1 MTKPSD
7 RVRQVLQDGGSL
19 AIFDG
24 SSQGALI
31 HTLLMLTHDPDELV
45 RQRTCWELGII
56 ISRQEPAKI
65 ENRIRRLTWRL
76 NPESGDYPIGLP
88 ELLGEIGHRAP
99 QQIRTFVS
107 PLLYYLDDETLQPGL
122 LQAAGR
128 IGENLPDTI
137 AEHVD
142 IISSFLPAR
151 NNVLAANAALALKR
165 IGGSQADNALLAI
178 NSDTKEVTCFCNG
191 AFRKIMMGDIAEL
204 GDDVENDLCFIAGQQ
219 QG

>member
-1 MTKPSD
+1 MTKPRD
-7 RVRQVLQDGGSL
+7 RVRQVLQEGGSL
-19 AIFDG
+19 DIFDG

-31 HTLLMLTHDPDELV
+31 HALLMLTHDPEELV

-76 NPESGDYPIGLP
+76 NPESGDYPVGLP

-99 QQIRTFVS
+99 RQIETFVS

-128 IGENLPDTI
+128 IGENLPDI
-137 AEHVD
+137 MAEHVT
-142 IISSFLPAR
+142 IISSFLTAR

-165 IGGSQADNALLAI
+165 IVGRQADNALLTI
-178 NSDTKEVTCFCNG
+178 ESDTREVICFCNG
-191 AFRKIMMGDIAEL
+191 AFRKIMMSDIAEL
-204 GDDVENDLCFIAGQQ
+204 GDDAQHDLCFIAGQE

>member
-1 MTKPSD
+1 
-7 RVRQVLQDGGSL
+7 VLQEGGSL
-19 AIFDG
+19 DIFDG

-88 ELLGEIGHRAP
+88 ELLGEIGHHAP
-99 QQIRTFVS
+99 QQIETFVS

-128 IGENLPDTI
+128 IGANLPDI
-137 AEHVD
+137 MAEHFD
-142 IISSFLPAR
+142 IISSFLLSR
-151 NNVLAANAALALKR
+151 NNVSAANAALALRR
-165 IGGSQADNALLAI
+165 IGSRQADDALLTI
-178 NSDTKEVTCFCNG
+178 ERDTRDVICFCIG
-191 AFRKIMMGDIAEL
+191 AFQKILIRDIAKL
-204 GDDVENDLCFIAGQQ
+204 GNDVQHTLCFIAGQE